1 MRLLEWIR
9 RRFGCVTQLLMAKM
23 TALWIQPTAICD
35 GGGLD
40 VITGITTGCCRTG
53 TITTGCSSTTMCH
66 ELIRHARTLKYDGI
80 GSSHNLNHGR
90 PRMVVEK
97 DGNHHVTGK
106 FHIHH
111 FIIARLNHLGCR
123 TIMKQTKN
131 PKTLVMDGGYGDP
144 YFKRVLTLSTISW

>member
-1 MRLLEWIR
+1 MDPKKIWMCDTTPD
-9 RRFGCVTQLLMAKM
+9 GKNDC
-23 TALWIQPTAICD
+23 PTDPTNCYLRQ
-35 GGGLD
+35 GGLD
-40 VITGITTGCCRTG
+40 VSTGITTGCCRTG

-66 ELIRHARTLKYDGI
+66 ELIRHAGTLKYDGI

-90 PRMVVEK
+90 PQMVVEK

-123 TIMKQTKN
+123 TIMKQTKQMKN
-131 PKTLVMDGGYGDP
+131 PRYG
-144 YFKRVLTLSTISW
+144 W